1 MDGNLK
7 CLHNFFT
14 YNPTSRGVDT
24 FEVPFIQS
32 HKGVLC
38 NWFGGCESI
47 SEVLATLLDNG
58 FFYGFPWT
66 PAIGYTFRKKEIP
79 KLVFVFTNEFDN
91 ELCRQDESAAWT
103 HSLVAVPGFE
113 NDTVQF
119 NPARVGFTGI
129 FSEGWKENLS
139 AFDPYC
145 VSWLNPGGALT
156 NDIPVGGTKSPF
168 FKHWENYIKNIAGVG
183 NTKYETGGVVETEFD
198 RYYGQQPDGLINRM
212 YALGLWKEEGWRLE
226 IGDDIQTVEQDG
238 AKPLFMSYT
247 NTKKD
252 KALCM
257 HMSPLGQT
265 AKLTSFKKVITYLSR
280 VQTSWDLRR
289 RSQTEVLPSTN
300 LESELR
306 KILTDEQVDKMVAG
320 GDKGKILGVSGNKM
334 SRRIDAK
341 YTNTLGF
348 YHLRNVVSKWDSP
361 LAAYLFTSDG
371 SFQNNTSGSEV
382 PYLYSDFALFQYI
395 QDLSIPDILQAK
407 CPSPGPVFSGRENR
421 DRFGLTD
428 PGINWKWR
436 ALFLSNMMYWAD
448 TYAKDLKVDKKYP
461 YITDHNA
468 WQNIYDSLATI
479 LGCGDSKKR
488 TTIVW
493 AFRSTLTLSLL
504 DTEVPVGAGRDE
516 FKRRLVF
523 GLPLVWNKHSD
534 ASAKKTFKNW
544 WQDNYQAGM
553 DM

>member
-1 MDGNLK
+1 MK
-7 CLHNFFT
+7 CIHNFFT